1 MITAQQILRVVE
13 PLVFARRKLGF
24 AVLMLLTAGFA
35 WQALQIKPD
44 AGFDKQL
51 PLDHPWID
59 TFVEYRDDF
68 GGANQLLVAVVA
80 KDGDIYNA
88 NFLNTLRQVHDAV
101 FFLPGVDRSRV
112 KSLFSAD
119 TRYTQIIEGG
129 FTSGRVIP
137 ADYQATD
144 SMHQSIK
151 SNVATAGLVGRMV
164 AVDHSGSLVT
174 AELLDRHPTTGEKLD
189 YVDMAAKLES
199 EIRDAFETEQ
209 IGIHIVGFAKVVGD
223 ITDATLEVIG
233 FFIIALVM
241 TALLLWAYCGSFRLA
256 LLPLS
261 CSVVAVIWE
270 FGLLQI
276 AGFGLDPFAIL
287 VPFLVL
293 SVGVSHGIQFVNSWS
308 QSIADAGEGNFCP
321 YEASVEAFR
330 KLAIP
335 GTAALITD
343 VIGFATIYLINID
356 IIQEMAIN
364 AAFGVAAIIVTNK
377 VMMPILLTWVT
388 VKDHRRFCSRIEK
401 REAIANQIW
410 AVIARICR
418 PIPAAIAI
426 AIAALCFGW
435 ALWKGQGL
443 QIGDSQTG
451 VPELRPD
458 SRYNL
463 DSALITERFGLGQ
476 DLLRVFFETETDGCI
491 NYEVVNRI
499 EAFTWQMRNHPQIQ
513 FVISLPQLMTWANV
527 GWNEGDPRFH
537 TLPQNPQLL
546 ARNSRVVPTSAGLN
560 NPSCSLMPVNL
571 FLVDH
576 RAETIN
582 QVMDSIQQW
591 QAEQTD
597 LAELPLQ
604 LHLAAGNVGIMAAT
618 NEVIAAEEKPILMW
632 VYGAIIL
639 MCWLSFRSIAGVA
652 SVILPL
658 SLVSMMAYGV
668 MAVLGIGLKVATLPV
683 AALAV
688 GIGVDYGIYIYDT
701 LRQHLEKGEEF
712 ELAYFHTLQST
723 GKAVIFTG
731 LTLGLSV
738 CTWLLSELQFQAD
751 MGVLLVFMFVANM
764 FGAIFLLPA
773 IARVIYALGGSKIT
787 SNSQQ

>member
-1 MITAQQILRVVE
+1 MITAQHILRVVE
-13 PLVFARRKLGF
+13 PWVFAQRKIGF
-24 AVLMLLTAGFA
+24 AVLVVLTALFGYK
-35 WQALQIKPD
+35 ALQIEPD

-51 PLDHPWID
+51 PLDHPWIAN
-59 TFVEYRDDF
+59 FLEYRDDF
-68 GGANQLLVAVVA
+68 GGGNQLLVAVIA
-80 KDGDIYNA
+80 KNGDIYNEQY
-88 NFLNTLRQVHDAV
+88 LETLRQVHDAV
-101 FFLPGVDRSRV
+101 FFLPGVDRSKV

-119 TRYTQIIEGG
+119 TRYTKIIEGG
-129 FTSGRVIP
+129 FSSGRVIP
-137 ADYQATD
+137 ANYRATPAMFETVKGNIQLAD
-144 SMHQSIK
+144 
-151 SNVATAGLVGRMV
+151 LVGRMV

-174 AELLDRHPTTGEKLD
+174 AELLDIHPTTGEKLD
-189 YVDMAAKLES
+189 YVDMAHRLES
-199 EIRDAFETEQ
+199 EVRAAFETEN

-223 ITDATLEVIG
+223 VTDATLEVIG
-233 FFIIALVM
+233 FFGLALLM
-241 TALLLWAYCGSFRLA
+241 TALLLWAYCGSFKLA

-261 CSVVAVIWE
+261 CSIVAVVWE
-270 FGLLQI
+270 FGLLQM

-308 QSIADAGEGNFCP
+308 QSVAESHMTAYDA
-321 YEASVEAFR
+321 SLEAFR

-377 VMMPILLTWVT
+377 VMMPILLSWVRISDSG
-388 VKDHRRFCSRIEK
+388 KFSHRLEK
-401 REAIANQIW
+401 REAIANKLW
-410 AVIARICR
+410 AVIAKISR
-418 PIPAAIAI
+418 PKPAAAAIAI
-426 AIAALCFGW
+426 ALICLAWG
-435 ALWKGQGL
+435 LWKGQDL

-458 SRYNL
+458 SRYNQ
-463 DSALITERFGLGQ
+463 DSALIAERFGLGQ
-476 DLLRVFFETETDGCI
+476 DLLRVIFQTETDGCV
-491 NYEVVNRI
+491 NYNVVNAI
-499 EAFTWQMRNHPQIQ
+499 EDFTWQMRNHPDVQ
-513 FVISLPQLMTWANV
+513 FVISLPQLMVWANV

-537 TLPQNPQLL
+537 ALPKDSQLL
-546 ARNSRVVPTSAGLN
+546 ARNSRIVPTSAGLN
-560 NPSCSLMPVNL
+560 NADCSLMPVNI
-571 FLVDH
+571 FLSDH
-576 RAETIN
+576 RASTIQSVIN
-582 QVMDSIQQW
+582 AIHSWEATQKN
-591 QAEQTD
+591 

-632 VYGAIIL
+632 VYAAIIL
-639 MCWLSFRSIAGVA
+639 MCWLSFRNFAGVA

-658 SLVSMMAYGV
+658 SLVSLTAYGL
-668 MAVLGIGLKVATLPV
+668 MATLGIGLKVATLPV

-701 LRQHLEKGEEF
+701 LHQHLKRGEDF
-712 ELAYFHTLQST
+712 ETAYYHTLQST

-738 CTWLLSELQFQAD
+738 CTWLLSKLQFQAD
-751 MGVLLVFMFVANM
+751 MGILLVFMFVANM

-773 IARVIYALGGSKIT
+773 IARVIYAFGGKDRHSGR
-787 SNSQQ
+787 NEA

>member
-1 MITAQQILRVVE
+1 MITAKQILRVVE
-13 PLVFARRKLGF
+13 PLVFARRKLAF
-24 AVLMLLTAGFA
+24 AILMLLTAGFA
-35 WQALQIKPD
+35 WQAMQIKPD

-59 TFVEYRDDF
+59 TFIEYRDDF
-68 GGANQLLVAVVA
+68 GGANQLLVAVIA

-88 NFLNTLRQVHDAV
+88 NYLETLRQVHDAV

-112 KSLFSAD
+112 KSIFSAD
-119 TRYTQIIEGG
+119 TRYTEIIEGG
-129 FTSGRVIP
+129 FSSGRVVP
-137 ADYQATD
+137 ADYQPNKAMYQT
-144 SMHQSIK
+144 IA

-164 AVDHSGSLVT
+164 AKDHSGSLVT
-174 AELLDRHPTTGEKLD
+174 AELLDIHPNTGEKLD
-189 YVDMAAKLES
+189 YVDMASKLES
-199 EIRDAFETEQ
+199 EVRQAFETEQ

-223 ITDATLEVIG
+223 ITDATLEVIS
-233 FFIIALVM
+233 FFVLALVM
-241 TALLLWAYCGSFRLA
+241 TALLLWGYCGSIRLA
-256 LLPLS
+256 MLPLY
-261 CSVVAVIWE
+261 CSIVAVIWE
-270 FGLLQI
+270 FGLLQM

-293 SVGVSHGIQFVNSWS
+293 SVGVSHGIQFVNSWA
-308 QSIADAGEGNFCP
+308 QSIADAGDENCCP
-321 YEASVEAFR
+321 IDASLEAFR

-343 VIGFATIYLINID
+343 VIGFATIYMINID

-364 AAFGVAAIIVTNK
+364 AAFGVAAIIITNK

-388 VKDHRRFCSRIEK
+388 VKDHQRFCSRIER
-401 REAIANQIW
+401 REVIANKIW
-410 AVIARICR
+410 STVARICR
-418 PIPAAIAI
+418 PIPSAIAI
-426 AIAALCFGW
+426 AVAILCLIWG
-435 ALWKGQGL
+435 LWKGQGL

-458 SRYNL
+458 SRYNQ

-476 DLLRVFFETETDGCI
+476 DLLRVIFETEVDGCI
-491 NYEVVNRI
+491 NHDVVSRI
-499 EAFTWQMRNHPQIQ
+499 EAFTWRMRNEPNVQ
-513 FVISLPQLMTWANV
+513 FVISLPQLMTWANT
-527 GWNEGDPRFH
+527 GWNEGDPRFQ

-546 ARNSRVVPTSAGLN
+546 ARDSRVVPTSAGLN
-560 NPSCSLMPVNL
+560 NPDCSLMPINL

-576 RAETIN
+576 RAETIT
-582 QVMDSIQQW
+582 QVINAVKQW

-597 LAELPLQ
+597 LDILPLN

-618 NEVIAAEEKPILMW
+618 NEVIAAEEKPILLW
-632 VYGAIIL
+632 VYSAIIL
-639 MCWLSFRSIAGVA
+639 MCWLSFRSLAGVA

-701 LRQHLEKGEEF
+701 LRQHLDKGEEF

-723 GKAVIFTG
+723 GKAVVFTG

-738 CTWLLSELQFQAD
+738 STWLMSKLQFQAD
-751 MGVLLVFMFVANM
+751 MGILLVFMFVANM

-773 IARVIYALGGSKIT
+773 IARVIYRRPSEPSL
-787 SNSQQ
+787 NN

>member
-13 PLVFARRKLGF
+13 PWVFARRKLGF
-24 AVLMLLTAGFA
+24 TVLMLLTAVFG

-51 PLDHPWID
+51 PLDHPWIEN
-59 TFVEYRDDF
+59 FQEFRDDF

-80 KDGDIYNA
+80 KDGQEIYNED
-88 NFLNTLRQVHDAV
+88 FLNTLRQVHDAV

-119 TRYTQIIEGG
+119 TRYTEIIEGG
-129 FTSGRVIP
+129 FSSGRVIP
-137 ADYQATD
+137 ADYQPNRENFEAVKT
-144 SMHQSIK
+144 
-151 SNVATAGLVGRMV
+151 NVGLANLVGRMV
-164 AVDHSGSLVT
+164 AVDHSGSLIT
-174 AELLDRHPTTGEKLD
+174 AELLDTHPTTGEKLD
-189 YVDMAAKLES
+189 YVDMAHKLEADV
-199 EIRDAFETEQ
+199 RQAFETDD

-233 FFIIALVM
+233 FFVIALVM
-241 TALLLWAYCGSFRLA
+241 TALLLWGYCGSFKLA

-261 CSVVAVIWE
+261 CSVVAVVWE
-270 FGLLQI
+270 FGLLQL

-308 QSIADAGEGNFCP
+308 QSVAESGLSAYDA
-321 YEASVEAFR
+321 SLEAFR

-335 GTAALITD
+335 GTSALITD

-377 VMMPILLTWVT
+377 VMMPILLSWVHISDSQ
-388 VKDHRRFCSRIEK
+388 KFSHRLEK
-401 REAIANQIW
+401 REAIANRLW
-410 AVIARICR
+410 AVIAKISR
-418 PIPAAIAI
+418 PKPAAVAI
-426 AIAALCFGW
+426 VLAMFCLAWG
-435 ALWKGQGL
+435 LWRGQDL

-458 SRYNL
+458 SRYNQ
-463 DSALITERFGLGQ
+463 DSAIIAERFGLGQ
-476 DLLRVFFETETDGCI
+476 DLLRVIFETEVDGCV
-491 NYEVVNRI
+491 NYEVVKAI
-499 EAFTWQMRNHPQIQ
+499 EDFSWQMRNHEAVQ
-513 FVISLPQLMTWANV
+513 FVISLPQVMVWANV

-537 TLPQNPQLL
+537 TLPNDSQLL
-546 ARNSRVVPTSAGLN
+546 ARNSRIVPTSAGLN
-560 NPSCSLMPVNL
+560 NADCSLMPVNI
-571 FLVDH
+571 FLKDH
-576 RAETIN
+576 RAATIQSVIN
-582 QVMDSIQQW
+582 AIHAW
-591 QAEQTD
+591 QAEQAD
-597 LAELPLQ
+597 MAALPLQ

-618 NEVIAAEEKPILMW
+618 NEVIAAEEKPILVW
-632 VYGAIIL
+632 VYAAIIL
-639 MCWLSFRSIAGVA
+639 MCWLSFRNFAGVA

-658 SLVSMMAYGV
+658 SLVSLMAYGL

-688 GIGVDYGIYIYDT
+688 GIGVDYGIYIYDS
-701 LRQHLEKGEEF
+701 LHQHLKRGEDF
-712 ELAYFHTLQST
+712 ETAYFHTLQST

-738 CTWLLSELQFQAD
+738 CTWLLSKLQFQAD
-751 MGVLLVFMFVANM
+751 MGILLVFMFVANM

-773 IARVIYALGGSKIT
+773 IARVIYALGGKSRGLHKA
-787 SNSQQ
+787 

>member
-13 PLVFARRKLGF
+13 PLVFARRKLAF
-24 AVLMLLTAGFA
+24 AILMLLTAGFA

-59 TFVEYRDDF
+59 TFIEYRDDF
-68 GGANQLLVAVVA
+68 GGANQLLVAVIA

-88 NFLNTLRQVHDAV
+88 EYLDTLRQVHDAV

-119 TRYTQIIEGG
+119 TRYTEITEGG
-129 FTSGRVIP
+129 FASGRVVP
-137 ADYQATD
+137 ADYRPTGA
-144 SMHQSIK
+144 MHQVIK
-151 SNVATAGLVGRMV
+151 NNVATAGLVGRMV

-174 AELLDRHPTTGEKLD
+174 AELLDIHPTTGDKLD

-199 EIRDAFETEQ
+199 EVREAYETEQ

-223 ITDATLEVIG
+223 ITDATLEVIS
-233 FFIIALVM
+233 FFVLALIM
-241 TALLLWAYCGSFRLA
+241 TALLLWAYCGSIRLA
-256 LLPLS
+256 MLPMY
-261 CSVVAVIWE
+261 CSIVAVIWE

-293 SVGVSHGIQFVNSWS
+293 SVGVSHGIQFVNSWA
-308 QSIADAGEGNFCP
+308 QSIADAGSEGFSA
-321 YEASVEAFR
+321 YDASLNAFR

-377 VMMPILLTWVT
+377 VMMPILLTWVA
-388 VKDHRRFCSRIEK
+388 VKDHRRFCSRIER
-401 REAIANQIW
+401 RERIANKLWGSVAKIS
-410 AVIARICR
+410 R
-418 PIPAAIAI
+418 PLPSAIAI
-426 AIAALCFGW
+426 FVAILCLAWG
-435 ALWKGQGL
+435 LWKGQNL

-458 SRYNL
+458 SRYNQ
-463 DSALITERFGLGQ
+463 DSALITQRFGLGQ
-476 DLLRVFFETETDGCI
+476 DLLRVIFETEVDGCV
-491 NYEVVNRI
+491 NHGVVSRI
-499 EAFTWQMRNHPQIQ
+499 EAFTWRMRNEPNVQ
-513 FVISLPQLMTWANV
+513 FVISLPQLMMWANT
-527 GWNEGDPRFH
+527 GWNEGDPRFQ

-546 ARNSRVVPTSAGLN
+546 ARDSRVVPTSAGLN
-560 NPSCSLMPVNL
+560 NPDCSLMPINL

-576 RAETIN
+576 RAETIT
-582 QVMDSIQQW
+582 QVINAIQQW
-591 QAEQTD
+591 ESEQTD
-597 LAELPLQ
+597 LDSLPLK

-639 MCWLSFRSIAGVA
+639 MCWLSFRSVAGVV

-701 LRQHLEKGEEF
+701 LRQHLEKGEDF

-723 GKAVIFTG
+723 GKAVVFTG

-738 CTWLLSELQFQAD
+738 STWLMSKLQFQAD
-751 MGVLLVFMFVANM
+751 MGILLVFMFVANM

-773 IARVIYALGGSKIT
+773 IARVIYRRPSESSL
-787 SNSQQ
+787 NN